1 MVNNGDITMNY
12 ERIYNQII
20 KRAKNRIL
28 VGYKET
34 HHIIP
39 RCMGGTNEKD
49 NLVDLTA
56 REHFIC
62 HLLLT
67 RIHPTHKGLRLA
79 IWNMCN
85 TKRSYQGRYKPNGR
99 LYEMIR
105 TEYREHIKG
114 ENHPSYGRKHSDEA
128 KQKMSVIAKE
138 RFKNNPGTFKGKTH
152 SEETRK
158 KLSDNMKG
166 KTQSNHQKER
176 VKESLTGT
184 KWYHKP
190 DGTNLRAFPNDPK
203 IVEEGWLPG
212 RFGGKSISDKA
223 NKVKEKKYEGK
234 KLPSTSNKRCSI
246 DGVEFESA
254 KAAADFLNM
263 NEFSIRWI
271 LQGRGRSKKH
281 KEKYKNWFY
290 IK

>member
-1 MVNNGDITMNY
+1 MVNNGDVTMNY

-20 KRAKNRIL
+20 ERAKNRIL
-28 VGYKET
+28 VGYKEI

-79 IWNMCN
+79 VWNMCN
-85 TKRSYQGRYKPNGR
+85 TKRSYQSRYKPNSQ

-105 TEYREHIKG
+105 TEYSEYIKG
-114 ENHPSYGRKHSDEA
+114 ENHPSFGRKNSDQV
-128 KQKMSVIAKE
+128 KQKMSEITKE
-138 RFKNNPGTFKGKTH
+138 RFKNNSGTFKGRTH

-158 KLSDNMKG
+158 KLSNNMKG

-184 KWYHKP
+184 KWYHKS
-190 DGTNLRAFPNDPK
+190 DGRNLRAFPNDPK
-203 IVEEGWLPG
+203 IIEEGWLLG

-223 NKVKEKKYEGK
+223 NEVKEKKYEGK

-254 KAAADFLNM
+254 KAAADFYNINECTMRDRLLNR
-263 NEFSIRWI
+263 F
-271 LQGRGRSKKH
+271 RSEKF
-281 KEKYKNWFY
+281 KERYKNWYY
-290 IK
+290 IN

>member
-1 MVNNGDITMNY
+1 MVNNGDIIMNY
-12 ERIYNQII
+12 EKIYNQII
-20 KRAKNRIL
+20 ERAKNRIL

-39 RCMGGTNEKD
+39 RCMDGTNKKD

-56 REHFIC
+56 REHFVC

-67 RIHPTHKGLRLA
+67 RIYPNHKGLRLA
-79 IWNMCN
+79 VWNMCN
-85 TKRSYQGRYKPNGR
+85 AKRRYQGRYKPNSR

-114 ENHPSYGRKHSDEA
+114 ENHPSYGRKNSDEV
-128 KQKMSVIAKE
+128 KQKMSEIAKK
-138 RFKNNPGTFKGKTH
+138 RFQNKPGTFKGRTH
-152 SEETRK
+152 SEDNRK
-158 KLSDNMKG
+158 KLSNNMKG
-166 KTQSNHQKER
+166 KTQSNHQKDR

-190 DGTNLRAFPNDPK
+190 DGRNLRAFPDDPR
-203 IVEEGWLPG
+203 IVQEGWLSG
-212 RFGGKSISDKA
+212 RFNGKSISDKA
-223 NKVKEKKYEGK
+223 NRDREKKYEGK
-234 KLPSTSNKRCSI
+234 KKPKTSNKKCSI

-254 KAAADFLNM
+254 KAAADALNM
-263 NEFSIRWI
+263 NEFSVRWI
-271 LQGRGRSKKH
+271 LQGRGSSQKH

-290 IK
+290 IN

>member
-20 KRAKNRIL
+20 ERAKNRIL

-39 RCMGGTNEKD
+39 RCMSGTNKKD
-49 NLVDLTA
+49 NLADLTA

-67 RIHPTHKGLRLA
+67 RIYPVHKGLRLA
-79 IWNMCN
+79 VWNMCN
-85 TKRSYQGRYKPNGR
+85 AKRSYQGRYKPNSR

-105 TEYREHIKG
+105 NEYRDYIKG
-114 ENHPSYGRKHSDEA
+114 ENHPSYGRKNSDEV
-128 KQKMSVIAKE
+128 KQKMSELAKE
-138 RFKNNPGTFKGKTH
+138 RFKNKPGTFKGKTH

-158 KLSDNMKG
+158 KLSNNMKG

-176 VKESLTGT
+176 VKESLIGT

-190 DGTNLRAFPNDPK
+190 NGANLRTLPDDSK
-203 IVEEGWLPG
+203 IVEEGWLCG
-212 RFGGKSISDKA
+212 RFNGKSISSKA
-223 NKVKEKKYEGK
+223 NREKENKYKGK
-234 KLPSTSNKRCSI
+234 KRPATSNKKCSI

-254 KAAADFLNM
+254 KSAADFYNI
-263 NEFSIRWI
+263 NEYTMRDRLIK
-271 LQGRGRSKKH
+271 QPNG
-281 KEKYKNWFY
+281 KYKNWFY
-290 IK
+290 IN